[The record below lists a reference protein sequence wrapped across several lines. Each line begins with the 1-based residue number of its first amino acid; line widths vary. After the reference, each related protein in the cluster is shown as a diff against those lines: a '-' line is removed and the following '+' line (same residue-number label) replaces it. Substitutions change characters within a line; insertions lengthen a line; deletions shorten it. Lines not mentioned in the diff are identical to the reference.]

1 MTFAEIKAEIVRR
14 LAEGTERVFWSDD
27 DIATA
32 ANLGYAEISDATE
45 WNEQW
50 VDLALMADRPYYDLR
65 RLIGDDFLAIR
76 PAFDR
81 QTNRWLIP
89 TVVSQLDTSDRRWER
104 VTGEPQRIFTRG
116 LWWLGFYPRLT
127 SEIGQIK
134 QYFTALPEPLEDD
147 DDEPGF
153 PDTFHHGIV
162 EFALTDLW
170 AQDGEATLALLHWA
184 SYLAIEAAL
193 TAWME
198 GRAADPMH
206 RGFET
211 H

>member
-14 LAEGTERVFWSDD
+14 LAEGTERVFWTDD

-50 VDLALMADRPYYDLR
+50 VDLDLMADRPYYDLR

-89 TVVSQLDTSDRRWER
+89 TAVSQLDASDRRWER

-116 LWWLGFYPRLT
+116 LWWLGFYPRIQ

-134 QYFTALPEPLEDD
+134 QYFTALPDPLDDD

-153 PDTFHHGIV
+153 PDTFHRGIV

-170 AQDGEATLALLHWA
+170 AQDGETALALTNWTA
-184 SYLAIEAAL
+184 YLAIEAAL

-198 GRAADPMH
+198 GRAAGPLH
-206 RGFET
+206 RGLQA
-211 H
+211 